1 MRKWVVSNIDK
12 EPTSMFRN
20 IYEVLHKSLD
30 PKSIPQS
37 VLILAAVYP
46 VQSIFVADQ
55 EINMVVCL
63 AEIMANCKFK

>member
-37 VLILAAVYP
+37 VLILAISTKQP
-46 VQSIFVADQ
+46 SLQTKKSIWLLV
-55 EINMVVCL
+55 L
-63 AEIMANCKFK
+63 PR